1 MSIVVET
8 LPKLDFTEALKDSPR
23 FRSIFCIGIRSICFR
38 QAILVHEQYFAKLD
52 SKLTEVALSF
62 HGYLV
67 ASNFKR

>member
-23 FRSIFCIGIRSICFR
+23 FR